1 MYKVRRRVV
10 CADGFSLSVQA
21 SDFAYCDPRVDD
33 ADTYETVE
41 VGYPSEKEPLLM
53 EYIEVKHIETK
64 KGSHRFPPPPTKQV
78 YPYVPS
84 RLVRAVIELH
94 GGMVEGELP
103 PGV

>member
-1 MYKVRRRVV
+1 MYNIRRRVV

-21 SDFAYCDPRVDD
+21 SDFHYCDPRVED
-33 ADTYETVE
+33 ADAYDEVE
-41 VGYPSEKEPLLM
+41 VGYPSEEEPFLM
-53 EYIEVKHIETK
+53 KYIEAPSRIET
-64 KGSHRFPPPPTKQV
+64 SPPTKQV